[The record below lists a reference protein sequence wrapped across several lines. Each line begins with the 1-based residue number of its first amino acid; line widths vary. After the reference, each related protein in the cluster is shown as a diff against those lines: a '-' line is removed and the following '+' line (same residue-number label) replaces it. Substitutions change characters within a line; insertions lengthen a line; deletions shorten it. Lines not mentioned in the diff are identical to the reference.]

1 MNIFVFDHLAI
12 YFINNK
18 DIAKNKMHAD
28 YSKVLSGKNKTHAAF
43 FLKTHM
49 VTFICIYIYNQ
60 CWQIPFR
67 SMIFL
72 LINYLMSLFLKPVFQ
87 F

>member
-1 MNIFVFDHLAI
+1 MLIIQRCSQARIKPTQL
-12 YFINNK
+12 
-18 DIAKNKMHAD
+18 
-28 YSKVLSGKNKTHAAF
+28 F

>member
-43 FLKTHM
+43 F
-49 VTFICIYIYNQ
+49 F
-60 CWQIPFR
+60 
-67 SMIFL
+67 
-72 LINYLMSLFLKPVFQ
+72 
-87 F
+87 